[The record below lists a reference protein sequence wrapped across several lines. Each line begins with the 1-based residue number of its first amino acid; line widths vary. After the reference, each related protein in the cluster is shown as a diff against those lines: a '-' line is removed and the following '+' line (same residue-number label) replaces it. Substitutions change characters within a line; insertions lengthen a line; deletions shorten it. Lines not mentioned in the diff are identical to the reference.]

1 MAVAALSPATAGPIP
16 AIAVATTGQQQAM
29 IKAKGK

>member
-16 AIAVATTGQQQAM
+16 AIAVATTGQQAM